1 MLLFLLGSVWVCEFR
16 KIFATTRASQAEF
29 RDVFPKR
36 SQFPLGRLKMR
47 FYLLFSDLY
56 FTLTQRCPECFE
68 SDRILAA
75 GIAGGHQRKS
85 WCQLLKLQTLIFSG
99 GNSMGEL
106 ITKPQW
112 FSLVVWEPLNK
123 LGSRSSL
130 RTKLSVRRG
139 RRGIKFVVGVW
150 VFKPQM
156 TSTHE

>member
-75 GIAGGHQRKS
+75 GIAGGHQRKNLMPAPKTANTDFQWREQHGGTYHKTS
-85 WCQLLKLQTLIFSG
+85 VIFLGCVGALKSTGESLLT
-99 GNSMGEL
+99 
-106 ITKPQW
+106 
-112 FSLVVWEPLNK
+112 
-123 LGSRSSL
+123 
-130 RTKLSVRRG
+130 
-139 RRGIKFVVGVW
+139 
-150 VFKPQM
+150 
-156 TSTHE
+156 